1 MFQLISWHKNK
12 TDIIWK
18 FDGNEAKTLGEKW
31 VDKSLHCCNKFYHIF
46 VNELVFIFFF
56 FKYQNHFDMKRS
68 PFKNSGNSWGE
79 GGSSKTPLERKI
91 LGG

>member
-1 MFQLISWHKNK
+1 MFQLISLHKNK

-18 FDGNEAKTLGEKW
+18 FDGDEAKTLGEKW

-56 FKYQNHFDMKRS
+56 F
-68 PFKNSGNSWGE
+68 
-79 GGSSKTPLERKI
+79 
-91 LGG
+91 